1 MAPLGVLKG
10 NSAKLSQNGFRAIS
24 FAHETESKGY
34 VVDGDKDDKV
44 GDKVRRRGRGRG
56 RGRGRRQWM
65 EALRAKA
72 LVATAGQVAAGAAM
86 AVGDTRAVVAKATVR
101 GNGDDDGERRW
112 GTAMGGTEMPRF
124 AACLPLQCDDVDD
137 LQQGRARIRNGSAES
152 AQRVAAVWLA
162 A

>member
-1 MAPLGVLKG
+1 
-10 NSAKLSQNGFRAIS
+10 
-24 FAHETESKGY
+24 
-34 VVDGDKDDKV
+34 
-44 GDKVRRRGRGRG
+44 
-56 RGRGRRQWM
+56 M

-72 LVATAGQVAAGAAM
+72 LVATAGHVAAGAAM

-112 GTAMGGTEMPRF
+112 RTAMGGTEMPRF
-124 AACLPLQCDDVDD
+124 AACLPLQCDDD